1 MLHTNQQQ
9 RTHENVAHR
18 LCQLNR
24 LHQIEDIHR
33 TFNNQSVFT
42 NQRLIFHCQ
51 IYQRE
56 NKRPDNWRRGY
67 QDQNFSRLHRSN
79 RNDAAAPTLLLR
91 LAARRAMARAQP
103 AIRATPTIIPIMTPD
118 MNPISSVLFSTR
130 QEREGTGE
138 EENDLE
144 SKCGNYIRKFLDQ
157 IADDCLSKLF
167 ITANAA
173 FGTDFFACY

>member
-9 RTHENVAHR
+9 RTHENVTLTHR

-33 TFNNQSVFT
+33 TVKSIREKNQDPVTGGGDMKIRTF
-42 NQRLIFHCQ
+42 QDCVDQ
-51 IYQRE
+51 IY
-56 NKRPDNWRRGY
+56 
-67 QDQNFSRLHRSN
+67 

-130 QEREGTGE
+130 HEREGTRE
-138 EENDLE
+138 EEKDLK
-144 SKCGNYIRKFLDQ
+144 SKGSNYIRKFLDQ
-157 IADDCLSKLF
+157 IDNDCLSRLF

-173 FGTDFFACY
+173 FGTDFFAW